1 MYAFY
6 TIIVTI
12 SLIKLIID
20 ILKNNENDIFNT
32 IINLHDLMLYRKII
46 IIIIIMI
53 SSPII
58 LIFRILI
65 LIDFISIIIVVLFS
79 LNKNV

>member
-6 TIIVTI
+6 AIIVTV

-20 ILKNNENDIFNT
+20 IRKNNENDILNT
-32 IINLHDLMLYRKII
+32 IINFHDLMLYRKII

-58 LIFRILI
+58 LIFRNFRI
-65 LIDFISIIIVVLFS
+65 
-79 LNKNV
+79 